1 MNVFTTYF
9 LKRNMVKDAGNIELD
24 KKGGDMSIGVLNLKE
39 IVTAFMVL
47 FAIIDITGSVPVIL
61 ELKERNGKVEAGKA
75 ALISFAM
82 LVVFLFM
89 GEAVLRFF
97 NVDIPSFAIAGAIVL
112 IAVAIEMT
120 FNVTLF
126 KSDASQE
133 SGTIVPLVFPLIAG
147 AGSLTTC
154 LSLRAECSAINII
167 IAIALNMIVV
177 YFVIKKVNWV
187 EKLLGKG
194 GIYILRKMFG
204 VILLAMSV
212 KLIVTNLS
220 LLLN

>member
-1 MNVFTTYF
+1 
-9 LKRNMVKDAGNIELD
+9 
-24 KKGGDMSIGVLNLKE
+24 MSIGVLNLKE

-89 GEAVLRFF
+89 GEAVRTFF

>member
-1 MNVFTTYF
+1 
-9 LKRNMVKDAGNIELD
+9 
-24 KKGGDMSIGVLNLKE
+24 MSIGVLNLKE

-82 LVVFLFM
+82 LVIFLFM

-167 IAIALNMIVV
+167 IAIALNMAVV

>member
-1 MNVFTTYF
+1 
-9 LKRNMVKDAGNIELD
+9 
-24 KKGGDMSIGVLNLKE
+24 MSIGVLNLKE

-133 SGTIVPLVFPLIAG
+133 NGTIVPLVFPLIAG

>member
-1 MNVFTTYF
+1 
-9 LKRNMVKDAGNIELD
+9 
-24 KKGGDMSIGVLNLKE
+24 MSIGVLNLKE

-126 KSDASQE
+126 KSGASQE

>member
-1 MNVFTTYF
+1 
-9 LKRNMVKDAGNIELD
+9 
-24 KKGGDMSIGVLNLKE
+24 MSIGVLNLKE

-212 KLIVTNLS
+212 KFIVTNLS

>member
-1 MNVFTTYF
+1 MQDVENE
-9 LKRNMVKDAGNIELD
+9 NIELD

>member
-1 MNVFTTYF
+1 
-9 LKRNMVKDAGNIELD
+9 
-24 KKGGDMSIGVLNLKE
+24 MSIGVLNLKE

-167 IAIALNMIVV
+167 IALALNMIVV
-177 YFVIKKVNWV
+177 SFVIKKVNWV

>member
-1 MNVFTTYF
+1 
-9 LKRNMVKDAGNIELD
+9 
-24 KKGGDMSIGVLNLKE
+24 MSIGVLNLKE

-147 AGSLTTC
+147 AGYLTTC

-212 KLIVTNLS
+212 KLSVTNLT

>member
-1 MNVFTTYF
+1 
-9 LKRNMVKDAGNIELD
+9 
-24 KKGGDMSIGVLNLKE
+24 MSIGVLNLKE

-154 LSLRAECSAINII
+154 SSLRAECSAINII

-204 VILLAMSV
+204 VILLALSV

>member
-1 MNVFTTYF
+1 
-9 LKRNMVKDAGNIELD
+9 
-24 KKGGDMSIGVLNLKE
+24 MSIGVLNLKE

-147 AGSLTTC
+147 AGSRTTC

>member
-1 MNVFTTYF
+1 
-9 LKRNMVKDAGNIELD
+9 
-24 KKGGDMSIGVLNLKE
+24 MSIGVLNLKE

-133 SGTIVPLVFPLIAG
+133 SSTIVPLVFPLIAG

>member
-1 MNVFTTYF
+1 
-9 LKRNMVKDAGNIELD
+9 
-24 KKGGDMSIGVLNLKE
+24 MSIGVLNLKE

-194 GIYILRKMFG
+194 GIYTVSYTHLTLPTIC
-204 VILLAMSV
+204 SV
-212 KLIVTNLS
+212 
-220 LLLN
+220 

>member
-1 MNVFTTYF
+1 
-9 LKRNMVKDAGNIELD
+9 
-24 KKGGDMSIGVLNLKE
+24 MSIGVLNLKE

-75 ALISFAM
+75 AVISFAM

-167 IAIALNMIVV
+167 IAIALNMAVV

>member
-1 MNVFTTYF
+1 
-9 LKRNMVKDAGNIELD
+9 
-24 KKGGDMSIGVLNLKE
+24 MSIGVLNLKE

-120 FNVTLF
+120 FNVTLL
-126 KSDASQE
+126 KGDASQE

-220 LLLN
+220 LLLH

>member
-1 MNVFTTYF
+1 
-9 LKRNMVKDAGNIELD
+9 
-24 KKGGDMSIGVLNLKE
+24 MSIGVLNLKE

-167 IAIALNMIVV
+167 IAIALNMAVV

>member
-1 MNVFTTYF
+1 
-9 LKRNMVKDAGNIELD
+9 
-24 KKGGDMSIGVLNLKE
+24 MSIGVLNLKE

-187 EKLLGKG
+187 KKLLGKG

>member
-1 MNVFTTYF
+1 
-9 LKRNMVKDAGNIELD
+9 
-24 KKGGDMSIGVLNLKE
+24 MSIGVLNLKE

-61 ELKERNGKVEAGKA
+61 ELKERNGKVEAGRA

-126 KSDASQE
+126 TSDASQE

>member
-1 MNVFTTYF
+1 
-9 LKRNMVKDAGNIELD
+9 
-24 KKGGDMSIGVLNLKE
+24 MSIGVLNLKE

-47 FAIIDITGSVPVIL
+47 FAIIDITGSVTVIL

>member
-1 MNVFTTYF
+1 
-9 LKRNMVKDAGNIELD
+9 
-24 KKGGDMSIGVLNLKE
+24 MSMGVLNLKE

-89 GEAVLRFF
+89 GHAEHRFF
-97 NVDIPSFAIAGAIVL
+97 NVVISCVAIAGAIVL

-220 LLLN
+220 LMLN

>member
-1 MNVFTTYF
+1 MQDVENE
-9 LKRNMVKDAGNIELD
+9 NIELD
-24 KKGGDMSIGVLNLKE
+24 KKREDMSIGVLNLKE

>member
-1 MNVFTTYF
+1 
-9 LKRNMVKDAGNIELD
+9 
-24 KKGGDMSIGVLNLKE
+24 MSIGVLNLKE

-75 ALISFAM
+75 ALISFVM

>member
-1 MNVFTTYF
+1 
-9 LKRNMVKDAGNIELD
+9 
-24 KKGGDMSIGVLNLKE
+24 MSIGVLNLKE

-133 SGTIVPLVFPLIAG
+133 SGTIVHLVFPLIAG

>member
-1 MNVFTTYF
+1 
-9 LKRNMVKDAGNIELD
+9 
-24 KKGGDMSIGVLNLKE
+24 MSIGVLNLKE

-133 SGTIVPLVFPLIAG
+133 SGTIVPLVFPLIAA

>member
-1 MNVFTTYF
+1 
-9 LKRNMVKDAGNIELD
+9 
-24 KKGGDMSIGVLNLKE
+24 MSIGVLNLKE

-212 KLIVTNLS
+212 KLIVANLS

>member
-1 MNVFTTYF
+1 
-9 LKRNMVKDAGNIELD
+9 
-24 KKGGDMSIGVLNLKE
+24 MSIGVLNLKE

-212 KLIVTNLS
+212 MLIVTNLS
-220 LLLN
+220 LLLNYTRNND

>member
-1 MNVFTTYF
+1 
-9 LKRNMVKDAGNIELD
+9 
-24 KKGGDMSIGVLNLKE
+24 MSIGVLNLKE

-177 YFVIKKVNWV
+177 YVVIKKVNWV